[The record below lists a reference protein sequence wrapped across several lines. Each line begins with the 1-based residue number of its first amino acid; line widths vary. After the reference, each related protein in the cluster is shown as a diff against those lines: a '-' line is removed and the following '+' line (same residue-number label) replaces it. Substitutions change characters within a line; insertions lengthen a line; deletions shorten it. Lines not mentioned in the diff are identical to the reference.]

1 LAQALGEPTLRLLF
15 EPITIG
21 RLVSRNR
28 IVSLP
33 HGNSYGSDGVP
44 FAGSV
49 PYMRHVAASTA
60 GIVTIGAS
68 AVHPTTYRAPL
79 FALYDDRAVPR
90 LREMVGAIHD
100 GGALAIS
107 QLGHSGRHAPVA
119 QPGVARWGPSPQP
132 PLPGGELLE
141 PMGERELEE
150 LRDAYRRSAQQ
161 ALEIGSDGVEV
172 HAAHGYL
179 MQQFL
184 SPYFNRRTDAYG
196 GSLEGRMRLLVEVL
210 GALRTLARDRLVG
223 IRLGAGD
230 DRPGG
235 LEWDDVLEVARR
247 LAAAKL
253 VDYFSLSV
261 AARPGRYVRDESFP
275 RAGLRD
281 RTAALRAAVGL
292 PVTISQRVDTPDL
305 AADILR
311 AGHADLIGLARELIA
326 DPDWGTKARSG
337 NGSRIRPCVL
347 CMKDCRRAPEL
358 GGSGAVSCMVNPTA
372 YDMPP
377 AAATDAA
384 RVSAERVVVVG
395 GGPAGC
401 EAALGAARRGARV
414 VLFER
419 ESVLGGA
426 ARRAGRAPY
435 RQKWRDY
442 ADYLEAEVRA
452 TPRIEVRT
460 GTVADEA
467 SIALARPQVVV
478 LATGAAMTTTVR
490 APVEVITSY
499 ALFALPSAPAWRTA
513 IVIDHYGRW
522 DGANAAEF
530 LLESGTQV
538 MFVSRLAR
546 IADAVSEESR
556 DFLVPRLL
564 SAGVRP
570 VLGAEAERVPLDGV
584 DGVVVAGELGSEPTS
599 RGWDLGGV
607 PIWRIGDCLAPR
619 GMSFATREGWLAG
632 MRIAPVESR

>member
-1 LAQALGEPTLRLLF
+1 LAHALGASELRLLF
-15 EPITIG
+15 EPIRIG
-21 RLVSRNR
+21 GLVSRNR

-49 PYMRHVAASTA
+49 PYMRHVASSTA

-79 FALYDDRAVPR
+79 FALYNERAVPR
-90 LREMVGAIHD
+90 LREMVSAIHD

-107 QLGHSGRHAPVA
+107 QLGHSGRHAPLA
-119 QPGVARWGPSPQP
+119 QPGLARWGPSPLP
-132 PLPGGELLE
+132 PLPDGELLE
-141 PMGERELEE
+141 PMGEKELEE
-150 LRDAYRRSAQQ
+150 LRAAYQRSAQQ
-161 ALEIGSDGVEV
+161 TLEIGSDGVEV

-196 GSLEGRMRLLVEVL
+196 GPVENRMRLLLEIL
-210 GALRTLARDRLVG
+210 GALRALARDRLVG

-235 LEWDDVLEVARR
+235 LEWEDVLEVARR

-253 VDYFSLSV
+253 VDYISLSV

-275 RAGLRD
+275 RGGLRE
-281 RTAALRAAVGL
+281 RTAALRAGTGL

-305 AADILR
+305 AEEILR
-311 AGHADLIGLARELIA
+311 QGEADLIGLARELIA
-326 DPDWGTKARSG
+326 DPEWGTQARSG
-337 NGSRIRPCVL
+337 NASRIRPCVL

-358 GGSGAVSCMVNPTA
+358 GGNGAVSCMVNPTA
-372 YDMPP
+372 FDMPP
-377 AAATDAA
+377 VAAGDAA
-384 RVSAERVVVVG
+384 HVSAARVVVVG

-401 EAALGAARRGARV
+401 EAALGAARRGAAV

-419 ESVLGGA
+419 DSLLGGA

-452 TPRIEVRT
+452 TPLIEVRT

-467 SIALARPQVVV
+467 MVALARPQLVVV
-478 LATGAAMTTTVR
+478 ATGATMTTALTATV
-490 APVEVITSY
+490 PVVSSY
-499 ALFALPSAPAWRTA
+499 ALFELASVPTWRSA
-513 IVIDHYGRW
+513 IVVDHYGRW
-522 DGANAAEF
+522 DGANAAE
-530 LLESGTQV
+530 LLAVAGTQV
-538 MFVSRLAR
+538 TYVSRLAR
-546 IADAVSEESR
+546 IADQVSEESR
-556 DFLVPRLL
+556 DFLIPRLL
-564 SAGVRP
+564 RAGVVP
-570 VLGAEAERVPLDGV
+570 ILGADAEAVPLDRV
-584 DGVVVAGELGSEPTS
+584 DAVVVAGELGSEGAS
-599 RGWDLGGV
+599 RAWDLGGV
-607 PIWRIGDCLAPR
+607 PVWRIGDCLAPR

-632 MRIAPVESR
+632 MRVAPVESR